1 MIIEILIE
9 IVISTNI
16 IFTQWALQNQFTRIS
31 QKNSVPNHIRLDI
44 ILNGLFVTQWDKH
57 KFVAINWACW
67 HTFSLVEVGLIIECA
82 LGWGVLNLTLSIC

>member
-44 ILNGLFVTQWDKH
+44 ILNGLFVTQ
-57 KFVAINWACW
+57 
-67 HTFSLVEVGLIIECA
+67 
-82 LGWGVLNLTLSIC
+82 